1 MTDTARREKEL
12 GRKLNPQ
19 EKVEEYTR
27 AVQDAERFFQA
38 QQNRINLKDDNFNND
53 FTTFPNTNIGGEGN
67 TGLGFR
73 NGGYTGSEG
82 GTVHPREFVLKE
94 EAVDRIGLAKLYA
107 MNNGKMGRNTKV
119 TVIQAPDKFINNPID
134 PNNTTEIS
142 ATSVR
147 SVPPGDRKNRY
158 NGEFIDEINLK
169 SLLA

>member
-1 MTDTARREKEL
+1 M
-12 GRKLNPQ
+12 
-19 EKVEEYTR
+19 
-27 AVQDAERFFQA
+27 
-38 QQNRINLKDDNFNND
+38 
-53 FTTFPNTNIGGEGN
+53 
-67 TGLGFR
+67 
-73 NGGYTGSEG
+73 
-82 GTVHPREFVLKE
+82 KE

-147 SVPPGDRKNRY
+147 SVSPGDRKNRY
-158 NGEFIDEINLK
+158 NSEVIDELNLK

>member
-1 MTDTARREKEL
+1 MVKSQTNIKGD
-12 GRKLNPQ
+12 GRIDGGNNNP
-19 EKVEEYTR
+19 Y
-27 AVQDAERFFQA
+27 
-38 QQNRINLKDDNFNND
+38 NL
-53 FTTFPNTNIGGEGN
+53 FPNTNIMGEGN
-67 TGLGFR
+67 TGKVLR

-94 EAVDRIGLAKLYA
+94 EAVDRIGIAKLYA

-119 TVIQAPDKFINNPID
+119 TVIQAPDKFVNMPGDAND
-134 PNNTTEIS
+134 TTEIS